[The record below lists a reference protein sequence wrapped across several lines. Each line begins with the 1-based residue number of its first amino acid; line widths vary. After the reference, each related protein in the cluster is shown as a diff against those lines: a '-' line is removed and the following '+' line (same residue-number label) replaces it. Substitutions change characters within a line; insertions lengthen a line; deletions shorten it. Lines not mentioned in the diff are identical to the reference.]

1 AYKQQKNVMN
11 EKNIMAQCNHPFILK
26 LHQTYNDWDNLYF
39 LLDFVQ
45 GGELYSYLHCS
56 PNSPRLLE
64 NDHARFFASNVL
76 MAIEYLHD
84 RDIVYRD
91 LKPENLL
98 LDADGYLKVID
109 FGFAK
114 VVEDRTYTLCG
125 TPEYL
130 APEVILGTGYNRG
143 VDYWGLGILV
153 YEMVVGHS
161 PFVPWQDL
169 DGTQL
174 YRNIVTEDITFPE
187 WVSDEC
193 QDFIWKLLEKDVT
206 RRLGLTHGGTSAV
219 RSHPWF
225 DGLDWDNVYR
235 KAEPAPYR
243 PRLMDPLDTSKFDAI
258 GAWEDDHIDL
268 PYVDDSSDWDAD
280 F

>member
-1 AYKQQKNVMN
+1 
-11 EKNIMAQCNHPFILK
+11 MALCDHPFILK
-26 LHQTYNDWDNLYF
+26 LHQTYNDRDHLYF

-45 GGELYSYLHCS
+45 GGELFTYLHCS
-56 PNSPRLLE
+56 PNSPRQLE
-64 NDHARFFASNVL
+64 VDHARFFASHVL

-84 RDIVYRD
+84 RNIVYRD

-98 LDADGYLKVID
+98 IDADGYLKVID

-130 APEVILGTGYNRG
+130 APELIRGTGYSKG
-143 VDYWGLGILV
+143 VDYWGLGILI

-161 PFVPWQDL
+161 PFVTWNASDEMQI
-169 DGTQL
+169 
-174 YRNIVTEDITFPE
+174 YRNIVMDDVRFPE
-187 WVSDEC
+187 WVSEPC
-193 QDFIWKLLEKDVT
+193 RDFISKLLERDVT
-206 RRLGLTHGGTSAV
+206 RRLGMTHRGASAA

-225 DGLDWDNVYR
+225 DGFNWERVYR
-235 KAEPAPYR
+235 KAEPAPFK
-243 PRLMDPLDTSKFDAI
+243 PRLVDPLDASRYDSI
-258 GAWEDDHIDL
+258 PGWEQDDIVL
-268 PYVDDSSDWDAD
+268 PYADDGSGWDID